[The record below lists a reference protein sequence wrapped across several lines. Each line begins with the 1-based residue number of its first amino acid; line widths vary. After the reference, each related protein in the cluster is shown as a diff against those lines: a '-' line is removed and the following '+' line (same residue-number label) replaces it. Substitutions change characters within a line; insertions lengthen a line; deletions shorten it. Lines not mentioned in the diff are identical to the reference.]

1 MKPDPYT
8 RAQMDAPQAAAEAPA
23 ATPTESRPASFDEL
37 HAESKAALTY
47 STNAVRVIRER
58 FREAHA
64 AEVARWQTLYNE
76 LDEGTRRLPVAPAD
90 SNTEPD
96 AATAAEAGAE
106 DARVRALRS
115 EVERLGQEV
124 GHHQSELAKFDL
136 VIKNLEST
144 WVFLERGDATLVA
157 DAELPGNVADMQM
170 RIVEAQEAERTRL
183 AQEIHDGPGQSL
195 TNAIFQVEYV
205 ERILARDP
213 RGAQTELRSLRDVL
227 RRELS
232 DVRTFISAL
241 RPTVLDQL
249 GLDGAIRETVDYMQT
264 LTGLPIQADLSAPPE
279 RLGEAQQT
287 VVLRI
292 VQEALHNV
300 RKHAAAST
308 VTVSTEARD
317 GEWTVEVRDDGHG
330 FDVGAVAARG
340 RRNFG
345 LQFMRER
352 AELIGASFDVRSR
365 PDGGTVVRLMIPV
378 GARGE

>member
-1 MKPDPYT
+1 MNPDPYT
-8 RAQMDAPQAAAEAPA
+8 RDRMDAPNAGPDGQPVSAR
-23 ATPTESRPASFDEL
+23 ESVPASFEEL
-37 HAESKAALTY
+37 HAEAKAALTY
-47 STNAVRVIRER
+47 SANSLRVLRER
-58 FREAHA
+58 YRAAHA
-64 AEVARWQTLYNE
+64 IELGRWQSLYDE
-76 LDEGTRRLPVAPAD
+76 LDEAERRPIDAPPDATD
-90 SNTEPD
+90 AD

-106 DARVRALRS
+106 DARLRALRT
-115 EVERLGQEV
+115 EVERLAEEV
-124 GHHQSELAKFDL
+124 GNHQSELSKFDL
-136 VIKNLEST
+136 VIRHLESS
-144 WVFLERGDATLVA
+144 WLFLERGDATLI
-157 DAELPGNVADMQM
+157 AEESMPDSQHDLQM
-170 RIVEAQEAERTRL
+170 RIVEAQEAERSRL

-205 ERILARDP
+205 ERVVVRDP
-213 RGAQTELRSLRDVL
+213 RAARAELRFLRDVL
-227 RRELS
+227 RRELG

-241 RPTVLDQL
+241 RPPVLDQL
-249 GLDGAIRETVDYMQT
+249 GLDGAIHEAIDHIET
-264 LTGLPIQADLSAPPE
+264 LTGLSIESDLRAAPE
-279 RLGEAQQT
+279 RLGEAEQT

-300 RKHAAAST
+300 RKHANATT
-308 VTVSTEARD
+308 VHVMTEDRD

-352 AELIGASFDVRSR
+352 ATLIGASFDVRSR

>member
-1 MKPDPYT
+1 MSTDPYT
-8 RAQMDAPQAAAEAPA
+8 RGQMDASHADAAMPA
-23 ATPTESRPASFDEL
+23 ASPQDPRPASFAEL
-37 HAESKAALTY
+37 HAEAKAALTY
-47 STNAVRVIRER
+47 SANALRVIRER
-58 FREAHA
+58 FREGHA
-64 AEVARWQTLYNE
+64 TEVARWQTLYDE
-76 LDEGTRRLPVAPAD
+76 LDGAERRPVDAPPLVGGEA
-90 SNTEPD
+90 D
-96 AATAAEAGAE
+96 AAAAAEVGAN

-115 EVERLGQEV
+115 EVERLGEEV
-124 GHHQSELAKFDL
+124 GDHQSQLARLDL
-136 VIKNLEST
+136 AIKNLEST
-144 WVFLERGDATLVA
+144 WVFLEHGDATLVTEP
-157 DAELPGNVADMQM
+157 DMPGTVADMQM

-183 AQEIHDGPGQSL
+183 AQEIHDGPGQAL

-205 ERILARDP
+205 DRILVRDP
-213 RGAQTELRSLRDVL
+213 RAARAELRFLRDVL

-241 RPTVLDQL
+241 RPPVLDQL
-249 GLDGAIRETVDYMQT
+249 GLDGAINETIDHMKA
-264 LTGLPIQADLSAPPE
+264 LTGLPILTSLTAPPE
-279 RLGEAQQT
+279 RLGEAAQT

-317 GEWTVEVRDDGHG
+317 GEWTLEVRDDGHG

>member
-1 MKPDPYT
+1 MAERKQGGLTGATGSLTPSASESEQEFVPAETRDINDP
-8 RAQMDAPQAAAEAPA
+8 RAA
-23 ATPTESRPASFDEL
+23 
-37 HAESKAALTY
+37 
-47 STNAVRVIRER
+47 
-58 FREAHA
+58 
-64 AEVARWQTLYNE
+64 
-76 LDEGTRRLPVAPAD
+76 
-90 SNTEPD
+90 
-96 AATAAEAGAE
+96 
-106 DARVRALRS
+106 RS
-115 EVERLGQEV
+115 E
-124 GHHQSELAKFDL
+124 
-136 VIKNLEST
+136 
-144 WVFLERGDATLVA
+144 
-157 DAELPGNVADMQM
+157 
-170 RIVEAQEAERTRL
+170 
-183 AQEIHDGPGQSL
+183 
-195 TNAIFQVEYV
+195 
-205 ERILARDP
+205 
-213 RGAQTELRSLRDVL
+213 LRFLRDVL

-249 GLDGAIRETVDYMQT
+249 GLDGAIQETVDYMRN
-264 LTGLPIQADLSAPPE
+264 LTGLTIAASLSAPPE
-279 RLGEAQQT
+279 RLGEAEQT

-352 AELIGASFDVRSR
+352 AELIGAIFDVRSR

>member
-8 RAQMDAPQAAAEAPA
+8 PGQMDAPNAGTERSAASPKDA
-23 ATPTESRPASFDEL
+23 RPASFDEL
-37 HAESKAALTY
+37 HAEAKAALTY
-47 STNAVRVIRER
+47 SANAIRVIRER

-64 AEVARWQTLYNE
+64 TEVARWRSLYE
-76 LDEGTRRLPVAPAD
+76 QLDEAEHRPVERHAAPA
-90 SNTEPD
+90 EPD
-96 AATAAEAGAE
+96 AASAAEAGAE
-106 DARVRALRS
+106 DARLRALRS
-115 EVERLGQEV
+115 EVERLGQDV
-124 GHHQSELAKFDL
+124 GDHQSQLAKLDL
-136 VIKNLEST
+136 AIKNLEST
-144 WVFLERGDATLVA
+144 WVFLEQGDATLVR
-157 DAELPGNVADMQM
+157 DDQLPGNIADMQM

-183 AQEIHDGPGQSL
+183 AQEIHDGPGQAL
-195 TNAIFQVEYV
+195 TNAIFQVEYL
-205 ERILARDP
+205 ERMIVRDP
-213 RGAQTELRSLRDVL
+213 RGARGELRFLRDIL

-241 RPTVLDQL
+241 RPPVLDQL
-249 GLDGAIRETVDYMQT
+249 GLDGAIRDTINHMQT
-264 LTGLPIQADLSAPPE
+264 LTGLPITAELTAPPE
-279 RLGEAQQT
+279 GLGEAAQT

-300 RKHAAAST
+300 RKHAAASA

-317 GEWTVEVRDDGHG
+317 GDWMLEVRDDGQG

-378 GARGE
+378 GARGD